1 MKRAARGPG
10 GKSSSEKA
18 RCGLCGKSKKL
29 TTTDCCGRTIC
40 DDEENYVMFSYARN
54 SCSRNHNR
62 YTLCGFHHN
71 EGHPGRWQDCAK
83 CRKDIETEMYVYYGT
98 NEHNFEKLENPP
110 AFQPTKCG
118 KCSAVIKLS
127 DGGYS
132 QGPEGYRCQKCTERE
147 FGKLF

>member
-1 MKRAARGPG
+1 VKKAARGPG
-10 GKSSSEKA
+10 GKPPTEKA
-18 RCGLCGKSKKL
+18 RCGLCGKAKRL

-71 EGHPGRWQDCAK
+71 EGHSGRWQNCAR
-83 CRKDIETEMYVYYGT
+83 CRNEIETEMYVHYGT
-98 NEHNFEKLENPP
+98 NEFNFEKLESPP

-118 KCSAVIKLS
+118 KCDAVIKLS

-132 QGPEGYRCQKCTERE
+132 QGSEGYRCSKCSEKE